1 MVKATDGFPTFT
13 PDDMKLLQHPID
25 REYFAVFALCV
36 PRKPYLTTWWKVQQ
50 LLSGR
55 KADQRPFRYLAYLD
69 KIGALKQACQY
80 RRLGQYRRIVPRLRA
95 FTQLPA
101 SWNYRDLESLIGLK
115 SARMV
120 GLYWSPSNKV
130 FPLDVHTRRKLYE
143 LYPDDPTWAT
153 VKNVAFGSL
162 TRTQYDALEALAVK
176 HAAGLGVSLWKM
188 DKLWWQ
194 AGVKLAN

>member
-1 MVKATDGFPTFT
+1 VVKTTDGFPTFT
-13 PDDMKLLQHPID
+13 PADLKLLRHPID

-36 PRKPYLTTWWKVQQ
+36 PRKPYATTWRKVQQ

-55 KADQRPFRYLAYLD
+55 KTDQRPFLHLSDLD
-69 KIGALKQACQY
+69 KAGKLEQACQ
-80 RRLGQYRRIVPRLRA
+80 RCRLGQYKRIVPRLRA
-95 FTQLPA
+95 FSQLPA
-101 SWNYRDLESLIGLK
+101 SWSYKDLEPLIGLK

-176 HAAGLGVSLWKM
+176 HAAELGVSLWKM

-194 AGVKLAN
+194 AGAKAVS